1 MQNIVFDIAEKD
13 PQAKRFAYIDERHII
28 TDAGNIFKLAKNK
41 TEWERQKPRK
51 QSGGYL
57 RGRIDRKDVYIHRLV
72 ALAFLENPQNKS
84 EVNHKDGNK
93 ENNNVDNLEWVTSSE
108 NKKHAYRTGLRNI
121 EELTEMARR
130 PRYKRRVL
138 TIEQA
143 RAIKRSPKSETQL
156 AKEFDCCRTTIHR
169 IKRGN
174 IYKEA

>member
-28 TDAGNIFKLAKNK
+28 TDAGNIFKLAKDK
-41 TEWERQKPRK
+41 TEWKRQKPRK

-93 ENNNVDNLEWVTSSE
+93 ENNNVDNLEWCTSAE
-108 NKKHAYRTGLRNI
+108 NKKHAYLTGLRNP
-121 EELTEMARR
+121 EELKQMAQK
-130 PRYKRRVL
+130 PRYKRRLFTAEQVEQIRRSAESKSQIARSFNCSSS
-138 TIEQA
+138 TI
-143 RAIKRSPKSETQL
+143 RNIKAGK
-156 AKEFDCCRTTIHR
+156 
-169 IKRGN
+169 
-174 IYKEA
+174 IYKEL